1 MQIPLIQSQPTFGYK
16 WHVKT
21 KYLRGQLPS
30 VKIDASGRKLTPK
43 NVSNDHI
50 IPHSKGGKTRD
61 DNLMLATKEF
71 NQLRGNKPL
80 GDFITVKGFAKHLAQ
95 YIDVRVG
102 DFDGNEYI
110 LNVLR
115 KVAKE

>member
-1 MQIPLIQSQPTFGYK
+1 MQIPPIQPQPTFGYK

-80 GDFITVKGFAKHLAQ
+80 GDFITVKGLAKHLIQ
-95 YIDVRVG
+95 FIDVKFK

-115 KVAKE
+115 KIANE